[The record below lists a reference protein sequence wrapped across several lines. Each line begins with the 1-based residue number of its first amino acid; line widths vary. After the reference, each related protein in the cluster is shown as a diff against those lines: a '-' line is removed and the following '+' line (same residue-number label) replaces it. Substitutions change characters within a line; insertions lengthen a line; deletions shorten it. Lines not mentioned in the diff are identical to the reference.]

1 MPKIFGKYEFI
12 INISILLSPFPAA
25 KTIFSVFFCK
35 HAHKNNRGGL
45 MRSSEEKLWAM
56 SGYILFFLP
65 LLKPKNEFLRFHAN
79 QGLVLWL
86 SYLFLSFIVKYQPF
100 IGVLL
105 LFLAKIGYFT
115 GVLFGIYQAYL
126 GKETPLPFIGSIKIL
141 R

>member
-1 MPKIFGKYEFI
+1 
-12 INISILLSPFPAA
+12 
-25 KTIFSVFFCK
+25 
-35 HAHKNNRGGL
+35 

-126 GKETPLPFIGSIKIL
+126 GKETTLPFIGSIKIL